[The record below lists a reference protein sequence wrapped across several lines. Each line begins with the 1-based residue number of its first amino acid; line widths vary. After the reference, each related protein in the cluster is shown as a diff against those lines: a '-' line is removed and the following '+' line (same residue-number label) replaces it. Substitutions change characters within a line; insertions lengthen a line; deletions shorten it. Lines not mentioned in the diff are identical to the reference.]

1 MRRNVWM
8 VATVACLATA
18 GASAQSGSTAA
29 SAGKDA
35 ITVTGCLQ
43 PDTQSAANTATAPGF
58 KLTSVMKA
66 EAPSTA
72 AGATGTSGTMPSSTA
87 IASAYVLDGTDAELK
102 THVGHKV
109 EVTGTPTMAARAG
122 VTGDPA
128 PPAAARTADNG
139 APRLKVSSIRMIAAD
154 CSPK

>member
-8 VATVACLATA
+8 VATLACLATA

-29 SAGKDA
+29 SKDA

-43 PDTQSAANTATAPGF
+43 PDTQSAANTATGPGF
-58 KLTSVMKA
+58 KLTSVMKS

-87 IASAYVLDGTDAELK
+87 IASAYALDGSDAELK

-109 EVTGTPTMAARAG
+109 EVTGTPAAAPRAG

-128 PPAAARTADNG
+128 PPASAGRTADNG